1 MSLSNL
7 ADKVTNNPGK
17 TFLAVGCINIGLFLG
32 AVVVIAAAVK
42 WVIS

>member
-1 MSLSNL
+1 MDFNL
-7 ADKVTNNPGK
+7 DMPKGFKRTALFVMG
-17 TFLAVGCINIGLFLG
+17 INAAIFVA